1 MSVVDEKKA
10 LRARFEEI
18 RKQASLTTPHAGDAI
33 ARRYELGAVPTA
45 VAGTFPMRSELDPRP
60 LMRRLEALGAT
71 LALPRTPRR
80 GLPLTFHR
88 WTAQTQLVTSRFG
101 VTEPAAETPVV
112 IPELMLVPLLAF
124 DRTGARLG
132 YGGGFYDVTLA
143 ALRSAG
149 PVFALGL
156 AWAAQEIERVPTEPH
171 DVRLDAVLTE
181 RELVVIGRTP
191 L

>member
-1 MSVVDEKKA
+1 MSVIDEKKA
-10 LRARFEEI
+10 LRAHLEEL
-18 RKQASLTTPHAGDAI
+18 RSHASATTPNAAEDL
-33 ARRYELGAVPTA
+33 ARAYAVTTIPRV

-80 GLPLTFHR
+80 GQPLTFHR
-88 WTAQTQLVTSRFG
+88 WDAGTQLVTSRFG
-101 VTEPAAETPVV
+101 VTEPTEETPLVTPDLV
-112 IPELMLVPLLAF
+112 LVPLLAF

-143 ALRSAG
+143 ALRSSG

-156 AWAAQEIERVPTEPH
+156 AYAAQEIEVVPTEPH

-181 RELVVIGRTP
+181 RQRFDFTP
-191 L
+191 AS

>member
-1 MSVVDEKKA
+1 MSVVDDKKA
-10 LRARFEEI
+10 LRERLEKVRTHAN
-18 RKQASLTTPHAGDAI
+18 ATTPTAADHV
-33 ARRYELGAVPTA
+33 ARAYAVSTIPSV

-80 GLPLTFHR
+80 GQPLTFHR
-88 WTAQTQLVTSRFG
+88 WDAGTQLVTSRFG
-101 VTEPAAETPVV
+101 VTEPEAETPMVTPDLV
-112 IPELMLVPLLAF
+112 LVPLLAF

-132 YGGGFYDVTLA
+132 YGGGYYDVTLT
-143 ALRSAG
+143 ALRTSG

-156 AWAAQEIERVPTEPH
+156 AYAAQELEHVPTEPH

-181 RELVVIGRTP
+181 AQFIRCVRP
-191 L
+191 

>member
-1 MSVVDEKKA
+1 MSVIDEKQA
-10 LRARFEEI
+10 LRARCEEV
-18 RKQASLTTPHAGDAI
+18 RKHAHATTPHAADEL
-33 ARRYELGAVPTA
+33 ARRYQLTAVPSV

-80 GLPLTFHR
+80 GQPLTFHR
-88 WTAQTQLVTSRFG
+88 WDAGTQLVTSRFG
-101 VTEPAAETPVV
+101 VTEPAPETALVTPDLV
-112 IPELMLVPLLAF
+112 LVPLLAF

-132 YGGGFYDVTLA
+132 YGGGFYDVTLT
-143 ALRSAG
+143 ALRAAG

-156 AWAAQEIERVPTEPH
+156 AYAAQEIDRVPTEPH

-181 RELVVIGRTP
+181 RELIITS
-191 L
+191 

>member
-1 MSVVDEKKA
+1 MSIVDDKKA
-10 LRARFEEI
+10 LRERLESVRTHAN
-18 RKQASLTTPHAGDAI
+18 ATTPTAAEDL
-33 ARRYELGAVPTA
+33 ARAYPVSTIPRV

-80 GLPLTFHR
+80 GQPLTFHR
-88 WTAQTQLVTSRFG
+88 WDAGTQLVTSRFG
-101 VTEPAAETPVV
+101 VTEPAPETPIV
-112 IPELMLVPLLAF
+112 IPDLVLVPLLAF

-132 YGGGFYDVTLA
+132 YGGGYYDVTLA
-143 ALRSAG
+143 ALRSSG

-156 AWAAQEIERVPTEPH
+156 AYSAQEVERVPTEPH

-181 RELVVIGRTP
+181 RELIITTRSE
-191 L
+191 